1 MYSLL
6 GTLWKEFKKMRTDKE
21 IITEIENIIEK
32 QIQPSVSMHGGV
44 VSLQSYKDG
53 VVTMFMSGACS
64 GCASSTY
71 TLKMGIENMLTH
83 YVPEVTVVEGVD
95 DPNSQVDPYYNNWEP
110 NNV

>member
-1 MYSLL
+1 
-6 GTLWKEFKKMRTDKE
+6 MRTEKE
-21 IITEIENIIEK
+21 ITENIVDIIETR
-32 QIQPSVSMHGGV
+32 IQPSVAMHGGV
-44 VSLQSYKDG
+44 VSLQSYKAG
-53 VVTMFMSGACS
+53 VATMFMSGACS

-95 DPNSQVDPYYNNWEP
+95 DPNSQVDPYYNSWEP